1 MVSWHGTARVKY
13 VWGLQAAHSI
23 LVAAIAFMVSIIS
36 KASIASRP
44 ISILFG
50 SMVSCHVGDIS
61 KYVWGLHSVHS
72 ILMAAI
78 VIIVSLIIIAT
89 TVSKPISF

>member
-1 MVSWHGTARVKY
+1 M
-13 VWGLQAAHSI
+13 WGLQAVHSI
-23 LVAAIAFMVSIIS
+23 LVAAIAFMFSIIS

-78 VIIVSLIIIAT
+78 VIIVSLVIIAT
-89 TVSKPISF
+89 TVSRPISF